1 MPDVQR
7 HLDLGSKLV
16 IAVTFV
22 LFVAAIFF
30 KGLGHDLLL
39 EAGVFLVSVKLVM
52 MAYKNSV
59 VARQLADRLDGL
71 HATLTRLEGT
81 FESRRPSEIAV
92 GPPNK
97 ALQPTG
103 TAHRPEEAKGG

>member
-1 MPDVQR
+1 MPSVQR

-16 IAVTFV
+16 IVVTFV

-30 KGLGHDLLL
+30 KGIGHDLLL
-39 EAGVFLVSVKLVM
+39 EAGVFLVSLKLIL
-52 MAYKNSV
+52 MAYKNGA

-71 HATLTRLEGT
+71 HATLARLEDT
-81 FESRRPSEIAV
+81 FESRRPSGIAL

-97 ALQPTG
+97 AQPTG
-103 TAHRPEEAKGG
+103 TAHRPEEIKGP

>member
-16 IAVTFV
+16 IVLTFI

-39 EAGVFLVSVKLVM
+39 EAGVFLVSVKLIM

-59 VARQLADRLDGL
+59 VARQLADRLDGV
-71 HATLTRLEGT
+71 HATLTRLEGA

-92 GPPNK
+92 EPPSK
-97 ALQPTG
+97 ALPPTG
-103 TAHRPEEAKGG
+103 TAHRPEQAKGG

>member
-7 HLDLGSKLV
+7 HLDLGSKAV
-16 IAVTFV
+16 IALTFI

-39 EAGVFLVSVKLVM
+39 EAGVFLVSVKLIM
-52 MAYKNSV
+52 MAHKDSV
-59 VARQLADRLDGL
+59 VARQLAERLDEL

-81 FESRRPSEIAV
+81 LESRRPSEMAV
-92 GPPNK
+92 GLPDK
-97 ALQPTG
+97 ALQPTD
-103 TAHRPEEAKGG
+103 TAHRPEQAKGG